1 MNALTC
7 SRRSVGGAHAVV
19 AMGISIARNE
29 SAFMKLGFYMGY
41 AQPGTS
47 PLELLEL
54 AKLAETL
61 GYDSAWAAEAWGVD
75 AITPL
80 AWLGAQTTTLKLGTA
95 IMQLPGRSPANA
107 AMTAV
112 TLDMLSGG
120 RFLMG
125 LGTSGPQVV
134 EGWHGQEWG
143 KPLGKTR
150 EYVDIVRAILRRER
164 LEHHGEHYDIP
175 VQGGTGLGKPL
186 KLMARP
192 LRSDIPIYLA
202 AIAPKAVEQ
211 TFEIADGWLPI
222 FWSPEKARDVFPLD
236 RAREGF
242 DIAPSVPALLID
254 DVQAGRDVMKEY
266 YSFYIGGM
274 GARGKNFYN
283 DLFTRYGYE
292 AEAKEI
298 QELFLGGQQR
308 EAAGKVPDA
317 FVDEVA
323 LIGPVERIRDRLA
336 AWRESGATT
345 LLVSTRDEATLR
357 ARRRSRRL
365 EQPVTSRSSRA
376 RSARAAAP
384 RPRRSR
390 RACLRLPA
398 RRG

>member
-1 MNALTC
+1 M
-7 SRRSVGGAHAVV
+7 R
-19 AMGISIARNE
+19 
-29 SAFMKLGFYMGY
+29 LGFYMGY

-54 AKLAETL
+54 AREAEQL

-80 AWLGAQTTTLKLGTA
+80 AWLGAQTERIKLGTA
-95 IMQLPGRSPANA
+95 IMQIPGRSPANA

-112 TLDMLSGG
+112 TLDLLSGG

-134 EGWHGQEWG
+134 EGWHGVEWG
-143 KPLGKTR
+143 KPLGRTR
-150 EYVDIVRAILRRER
+150 EYVEIVRAVLRRER

-192 LRSDIPIYLA
+192 LRPEIPIYLA
-202 AIAPKAVEQ
+202 AIGPKAVEQ

-222 FWSPEKARDVFPLD
+222 FWSPEKAGDVFPVD
-236 RAREGF
+236 RARDGF
-242 DIAPSVPALLID
+242 DIAPAVPALLTD
-254 DVQAGRDVMKEY
+254 DVESGRAMLKEY

-283 DLFTRYGYE
+283 DLFVRYGYE
-292 AEAKEI
+292 AEAREI
-298 QELFLGGQQR
+298 QDLFLDGRQR
-308 EAAGKVPDA
+308 EAAGKVPDS

-323 LIGPVERIRDRLA
+323 LVGSVERIRDRLA
-336 AWRESGATT
+336 AWRESGVTT
-345 LLVSTRDEATLR
+345 LLVSTRDVATLR
-357 ARRRSRRL
+357 A
-365 EQPVTSRSSRA
+365 VA
-376 RSARAAAP
+376 
-384 RPRRSR
+384 
-390 RACLRLPA
+390 
-398 RRG
+398 

>member
-1 MNALTC
+1 MQ
-7 SRRSVGGAHAVV
+7 
-19 AMGISIARNE
+19 
-29 SAFMKLGFYMGY
+29 LGFYMGY

-54 AKLAETL
+54 AREAEAL
-61 GYDSAWAAEAWGVD
+61 GYESAWAAEAWGVD

-134 EGWHGQEWG
+134 EGWHGEKWG
-143 KPLGKTR
+143 RPLVKTR
-150 EYVDIVRAILRRER
+150 EYVEIVRAILRRER

-175 VQGGTGLGKPL
+175 LQGGTGLGKPL
-186 KLMARP
+186 RLMARP
-192 LRSDIPIYLA
+192 LRAEIPIYIA
-202 AIAPKAVEQ
+202 AVGPKAVVQ

-222 FWSPEKARDVFPLD
+222 FWSPEQARSVFPL
-236 RAREGF
+236 ASVREGF
-242 DIAPSVPALLID
+242 DIAPAVPAVVTD
-254 DVQAGRDVMKEY
+254 DVESGRNALKEY
-266 YSFYIGGM
+266 YSFYVGGM

-283 DLFTRYGYE
+283 DLFARYGYE
-292 AEAKEI
+292 AEAREI
-298 QELFLGGQQR
+298 QDLFLGGQQR
-308 EAAGKVPDA
+308 EAATKVPDA

-323 LIGPVERIRDRLA
+323 LVGSVERIRDRLA

-345 LLVSTRDEATLR
+345 LLVSTRDVATLR
-357 ARRRSRRL
+357 GVA
-365 EQPVTSRSSRA
+365 E
-376 RSARAAAP
+376 AA
-384 RPRRSR
+384 S
-390 RACLRLPA
+390 
-398 RRG
+398 

>member
-1 MNALTC
+1 M
-7 SRRSVGGAHAVV
+7 R
-19 AMGISIARNE
+19 
-29 SAFMKLGFYMGY
+29 LGFYMGY
-41 AQPGTS
+41 AQPGTN

-54 AKLAETL
+54 AREAERL

-112 TLDMLSGG
+112 TLDLLSGG

-150 EYVDIVRAILRRER
+150 EYVDIVRAIVRRER
-164 LEHHGEHYDIP
+164 LEHHGAHYDIP
-175 VQGGTGLGKPL
+175 LEGGTGLGKPL

-192 LRSDIPIYLA
+192 LRPEIPIYLA
-202 AIAPKAVEQ
+202 AIAPRAVVQ
-211 TFEIADGWLPI
+211 AFEIADGWLPI
-222 FWSPEKARDVFPLD
+222 FWSPEQARAVFPLE
-236 RAREGF
+236 RARDGF
-242 DIAPSVPALLID
+242 DIAPSVPAIVTD
-254 DVQAGRDVMKEY
+254 DVESARTMLKEY

-292 AEAKEI
+292 AQAREI
-298 QELFLGGQQR
+298 QDLFLGGNQR
-308 EAAGKVPDA
+308 DAATKVPDA

-323 LIGPVERIRDRLA
+323 LVGSVERIRDRLA

-345 LLVSTRDEATLR
+345 LLVSTRDVATLR
-357 ARRRSRRL
+357 GVA
-365 EQPVTSRSSRA
+365 E
-376 RSARAAAP
+376 AA
-384 RPRRSR
+384 S
-390 RACLRLPA
+390 
-398 RRG
+398 